1 MKRYRERRLWNEKIE
16 TMPQDKM
23 RDFQWKRLKGQLRY
37 NYEHSIYY
45 RRKFKEAGITP
56 RDIRSFEDFQR
67 IPLMDKDEHRRVQS
81 ESMERFGHPY
91 GLITCAPLE
100 KIVRI
105 SSTSGTTGIPTL
117 YTLTRHDVNV
127 VNEMHARKYWR
138 AGLRPGHVVLQALS
152 LSMFTGGLPLSDGL
166 QGMGLCCVP
175 VGVEGGTKRVLD
187 FAVLTKPDAIIA
199 TPSFG
204 EYLIEKCPEILGKE
218 AAELGMGWFFCAG
231 ESGAGIASVKERLQ
245 NGFGARVF
253 DHTGGGHAFHGIS
266 CEGEEYRG
274 MHFVSPDHCILE
286 LIDPKSRKP
295 IAMEDGAMGEM
306 VFTFIGWEGGPFL
319 RYAYGDVLQIFT
331 KPCDCNL
338 PGMRFKIIGRSDDML
353 IVKGVNVYPSALKDA
368 VGRFYPR
375 TTGAVKILLDRPG
388 PLVRPPLK
396 LRVEYGRDLG
406 ADELQGLQE
415 EMRAYLREH
424 LRVNPEI
431 ELVPPDSIPRET
443 KKAKLIEIQEKDDSS
458 FRK

>member
-1 MKRYRERRLWNEKIE
+1 MERYKERRLWNEKIE
-16 TMPQDKM
+16 ALPEEQM
-23 RDFQWKRLKGQLRY
+23 RELQWKRLKRQLRY
-37 NYEHSIYY
+37 DYENSIYY
-45 RRKFKEAGITP
+45 RHKFEEVGITP
-56 RDIRSFEDFQR
+56 RDIRSFEEFQH
-67 IPLMDKDEHRRVQS
+67 IPLMDKEEHRRIQL
-81 ESMERFGHPY
+81 ESLERFGHPY
-91 GLITCAPLE
+91 GLIACAPRE

-166 QGMGLCCVP
+166 QAMGLCCVP

-187 FAVLTKPDAIIA
+187 FALLTKPDAIIA

-204 EYLIEKCPEILGKE
+204 EYLIEKCPEILGKGIS
-218 AAELGMGWFFCAG
+218 ELGMRWFFCAG
-231 ESGAGIASVKERLQ
+231 ESGTGIPSVRKRLKD
-245 NGFGARVF
+245 GFGARIF

-274 MHFVSPDHCILE
+274 MHFVSADHCVLE
-286 LIDPKSRKP
+286 LIDPETRKP

-319 RYAYGDVLQIFT
+319 RYAYGDILQIFT
-331 KPCDCNL
+331 KPCDCGL
-338 PGMRFKIIGRSDDML
+338 PGMRFKIVGRSDDML

-368 VGRFYPR
+368 VSRFHPR
-375 TTGAVKILLDRPG
+375 TTGAMKILLDRPG
-388 PLVRPPLK
+388 PLVTPPLK
-396 LRVEYGRDLG
+396 LRVEYGCGLG
-406 ADELQGLQE
+406 GEERQALRQE
-415 EMRAYLREH
+415 MKAYMREH

-443 KKAKLIEIQEKDDSS
+443 KKAKMTEIQGKQN
-458 FRK
+458 